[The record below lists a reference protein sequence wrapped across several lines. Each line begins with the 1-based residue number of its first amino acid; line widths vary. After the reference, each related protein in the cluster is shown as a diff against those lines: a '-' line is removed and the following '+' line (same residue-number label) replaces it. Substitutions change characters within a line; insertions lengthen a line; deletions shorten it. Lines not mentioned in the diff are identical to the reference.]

1 MKKIII
7 VLVVLAV
14 IGGGAYFLLMKL
26 KPASTNNGGQS
37 NGASNVVDRTPQVFP
52 DGVKRELNSGGEPT
66 AAISEGILFGRAKPA
81 PGATPNYISIQLAVS
96 NSVTKSEVKRVTLG
110 ADGSYFFSLVPG
122 EYILSIVKGTGS
134 SDQLPQTISVG
145 PGETIAKN
153 FTVK

>member
-1 MKKIII
+1 MKKVIII
-7 VLVVLAV
+7 LVVLALV
-14 IGGGAYFLLMKL
+14 GGGAYFLLEKL
-26 KPASTNNGGQS
+26 KPAGINSDSQS
-37 NGASNVVDRTPQVFP
+37 NGTGNVVNRAPQVFP

-66 AAISEGILFGRAKPA
+66 AAMSEGILFGRAKPA
-81 PGATPNYISIQLAVS
+81 PGAAPKYASIQLAVS
-96 NSVTKSEVKRVTLG
+96 NSVTKSEVKRVNLG